1 MTPMRKAARITKP
14 AMARG
19 HPVKREDLRLP
30 DSAQA
35 AAAFMATDLPWLARG
50 AREALA
56 TTPEVHGR
64 MDGQVPLPPTE
75 SGER

>member
-1 MTPMRKAARITKP
+1 MPKAACITKP
-14 AMARG
+14 AVTRG
-19 HPVKREDLRLP
+19 RPVKREDHRLP
-30 DSAQA
+30 DGAQA

-64 MDGQVPLPPTE
+64 MDGQVPPPPAE